1 MITRGITAL
10 YERLSRDDELQ
21 GESNSI
27 TNQKALLEQYAK
39 SIGLPQPTHFTD
51 DGISGTRFDR
61 PGFQEMLRQIEKGII
76 GTVIVKDM
84 SRLGRDYIMVGQL
97 QEMFRVND
105 VRLIALNDNVDTLR
119 GEDDLVPFRNI
130 MNEWYAKDISK
141 KIKSTFKSKGN
152 SGKHVASSAPYGYL
166 KDPEDKN
173 HWIIDE
179 EAAEVVRRIFRM
191 TMEGKGPY
199 QIAQILE
206 SEKVLIPGAY
216 LAKKGAGLYQNKVFD
231 NPYHWGSSTIASI
244 LKKREYLGHTINFKT
259 AKHFKDKKSHYVSE
273 DNWLIFENT
282 QEPIIDQ
289 ELFDNVQR
297 VRGNARRYPDGWG
310 EAHPLTGLMYCADCG
325 GKMYVHRV
333 NNGKRIPQ
341 FTCAA
346 YGKTP
351 VGKLC
356 PTQHRVNADDVM
368 TLIKEML
375 KAIVDFA
382 KIDREAFIESVKA
395 SCSLKADKDFVKN
408 QSKLETLQQR
418 EHELEKIICR
428 IYEDNIL
435 GKLPDDRYYMMDKQY
450 SAEKQE
456 VTEEITKIR
465 KLISDTNRE
474 STTPS
479 RFITLVDNYLEFE
492 ELTTYMINEFVS
504 RIVIHERDR
513 KGSRETTQKIEIYF
527 NFVGQYIPPHFYDVN
542 MTPEELEEYKKRE
555 ARRERLHQNY
565 LRRKAN
571 GSQAKYYNQTKAKKK
586 AAIDSKNEAIR
597 AENRANGVYS
607 FAAEVSG
614 TPKIAGNLT

>member
-1 MITRGITAL
+1 M
-10 YERLSRDDELQ
+10 
-21 GESNSI
+21 
-27 TNQKALLEQYAK
+27 
-39 SIGLPQPTHFTD
+39 
-51 DGISGTRFDR
+51 
-61 PGFQEMLRQIEKGII
+61 
-76 GTVIVKDM
+76 
-84 SRLGRDYIMVGQL
+84 
-97 QEMFRVND
+97 
-105 VRLIALNDNVDTLR
+105 
-119 GEDDLVPFRNI
+119 
-130 MNEWYAKDISK
+130 
-141 KIKSTFKSKGN
+141 
-152 SGKHVASSAPYGYL
+152 
-166 KDPEDKN
+166 
-173 HWIIDE
+173 
-179 EAAEVVRRIFRM
+179 
-191 TMEGKGPY
+191 
-199 QIAQILE
+199 
-206 SEKVLIPGAY
+206 
-216 LAKKGAGLYQNKVFD
+216 
-231 NPYHWGSSTIASI
+231 
-244 LKKREYLGHTINFKT
+244 
-259 AKHFKDKKSHYVSE
+259 
-273 DNWLIFENT
+273 IFENT

-375 KAIVDFA
+375 KAIVGFA

-395 SCSLKADKDFVKN
+395 SCSQKADKDFLKN
-408 QSKLETLQQR
+408 MTRLEAFQQR

-456 VTEEITKIR
+456 VTAEITKIR

-479 RFITLVDNYLEFE
+479 RFIALVDHYLEFK

-542 MTPEELEEYKKRE
+542 MTPEELEEYQKKE
-555 ARRERLHQNY
+555 ARRERLHENY
-565 LRRKAN
+565 LKRKAN
-571 GSQAKYYNQTKAKKK
+571 GSQAKYYNKTKAKKK
-586 AAIDSKNEAIR
+586 AAIDSKNEVLR
-597 AENRANGVYS
+597 AEDQENGIYFLAS
-607 FAAEVSG
+607 EGKG
-614 TPKIAGNLT
+614 TPKVANLMITQGE